1 MFQIISYFHR
11 NFLKIKN
18 SLLLSVFC
26 FFLIIKNADT
36 KHQHIKHISKNFYYF
51 YFKLKNLKNL
61 YELYLTAPHYPLIMT
76 VLWIFSIA
84 PAIKT
89 VNPYASAII
98 PFNLFHRID
107 FSP

>member
-1 MFQIISYFHR
+1 MNLIS
-11 NFLKIKN
+11 LKIKN
-18 SLLLSVFC
+18 
-26 FFLIIKNADT
+26 ADN

-51 YFKLKNLKNL
+51 YLKLKNLKNL

-84 PAIKT
+84 PAIKI